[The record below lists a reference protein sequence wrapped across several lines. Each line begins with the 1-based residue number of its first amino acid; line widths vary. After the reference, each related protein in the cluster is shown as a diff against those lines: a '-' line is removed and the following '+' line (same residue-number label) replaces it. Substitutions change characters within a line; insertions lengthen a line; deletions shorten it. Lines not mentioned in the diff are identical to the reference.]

1 MLATPDPLAPD
12 LGRKA
17 FHGAV
22 LGLLLVHV
30 VMLIALAALLPWTT
44 DEYAYLKAGTI
55 LRLDRSWEVPQT
67 TFHGPLPF
75 FANQLAAWLGVA
87 PVEPTDDYLFFGR
100 LGMLPFALL
109 AAGTLTWLTRR
120 LFDRRTALFALFL
133 HAANPV
139 VLANAPLLTCDMA
152 MAAFYVLTISL
163 AHGLLRA
170 PSVWRWLA
178 LAIALG
184 AALATKYLALFLL
197 PVLGLTLLFALG
209 FGYRPNFLLT
219 RSHGGAARIAGDVAL
234 ASIVVSAVALLT
246 LHTCYLWAADNYA
259 PPTADA
265 ANTAA
270 ADHGPRSALFT
281 KALTLPLVPD
291 ALRLL
296 PEPFVRGVDFQKMQ
310 SEAAGLTPFFARTAP
325 GHSAYFAVSLL
336 VKLPL
341 ALLLLMLCGMASG
354 TRWPSRARPLLAFAI
369 GVPFVYLSFFSVLQ
383 NGIRN
388 LLPTVVLLCVVAAR
402 GATWL
407 NARGRVGRCLL
418 AALGVTLVI
427 CHATTWPRY
436 PNAFNVLAGDRPYLI
451 FADANF
457 DWSARLP
464 PDLLTMRHRYPN
476 ATPAG
481 GGTGP
486 TFGTFLVNGGNL
498 ARPDPRGNGQLYHW
512 LRRLHP
518 TQRLGAWCVFVVDEA
533 AFAAADSADAPR
545 SRVELAIAHLGAD
558 QAEAAL
564 RALANNDD
572 PDAARVRALA
582 EAMQRGEA
590 RAPSLWQTLLD
601 LGRNDLV
608 VAPTASATP
617 LQRATAHWALGEMAK
632 ARQVLDDEAATR
644 ALSPPELNVLISALV
659 GLGEFDTALL
669 TLDRNAPAADAPER
683 AAFDWLRRHLM
694 QEIRAWETLRD
705 R

>member
-1 MLATPDPLAPD
+1 MLAPPDPLAPD

-22 LGLLLVHV
+22 LGLLLVHG

-55 LRLDRSWEVPQT
+55 LRLDRAWEVPQT

-120 LFDRRTALFALFL
+120 LFDRRTALFALLL

-139 VLANAPLLTCDMA
+139 VLANAPLMTCDMA
-152 MAAFYVLTISL
+152 MASFYVLTISL

-170 PSVWRWLA
+170 PSVWRWFA

-209 FGYRPNFLLT
+209 FGYRPKFLLT
-219 RSHGGAARIAGDVAL
+219 RTHGGAARIAGDVAL
-234 ASIVVSAVALLT
+234 ASIVVAAVALLT
-246 LHTCYLWAADNYA
+246 LHTCYLWAADNYT
-259 PPTADA
+259 PP
-265 ANTAA
+265 TAA
-270 ADHGPRSALFT
+270 ADATAANHGPRSALFT

-310 SEAAGLTPFFARTAP
+310 SEAAGLTPFFARIAP
-325 GHSAYFAVSLL
+325 GHSAYFAVSML

-341 ALLLLMLCGMASG
+341 ALLLLMLCGVAAG
-354 TRWPSRARPLLAFAI
+354 ARWPSRARSLLVFAI

-402 GATWL
+402 GAAWL
-407 NARGRVGRCLL
+407 NARGRVSRGLL
-418 AALGVTLVI
+418 AALCVTLVI
-427 CHATTWPRY
+427 CHAITWPRY

-464 PDLLTMRHRYPN
+464 PDLVTMRRRHPS
-476 ATPAG
+476 ATAANG
-481 GGTGP
+481 STGP
-486 TFGTFLVNGGNL
+486 TFGTFLVNGGSL
-498 ARPDPRGNGQLYHW
+498 ARPDPRANGQLYHW

-518 TQRLGAWCVFVVDEA
+518 TERLGAWCLFAVDEA
-533 AFAAADSADAPR
+533 AFAAADLAFAPR
-545 SRVELAIAHLGAD
+545 SRVELAVAHFGD
-558 QAEAAL
+558 EQPEAAL
-564 RALANNDD
+564 RALADNDD

-582 EAMQRGEA
+582 QAMQRGEA
-590 RAPSLWQTLLD
+590 RAPSFWQTLLD
-601 LGRNDLV
+601 LGRHDLV
-608 VAPTASATP
+608 VAPTTSATP
-617 LQRATAHWALGEMAK
+617 LQRATAHWTLGEMAK
-632 ARQVLDDEAATR
+632 ARQILDDVAATR
-644 ALSPPELNVLISALV
+644 PLSPVELNVLLSALV

-683 AAFDWLRRHLM
+683 AVFDWLRNHLV
-694 QEIRAWETLRD
+694 QEIRAWQTLRD